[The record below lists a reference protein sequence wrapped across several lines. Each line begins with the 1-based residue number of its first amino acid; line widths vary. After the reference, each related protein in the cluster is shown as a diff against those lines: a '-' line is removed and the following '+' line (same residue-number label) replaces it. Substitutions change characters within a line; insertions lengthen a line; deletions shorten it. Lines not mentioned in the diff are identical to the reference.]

1 MAGFL
6 AGALSRDEVV
16 RRPRTAHD
24 DFNSGQ
30 MTCGHLVAV
39 LILLD
44 LFVINEMSDV
54 DEHPAGIDL
63 TATNV
68 LVEGIEDL
76 VYLDGKCAS
85 LSMAFTLAHGLFPQL
100 AQVFTAHCSR
110 QLDFAKG
117 FAHGAVFNQ
126 QLEMH
131 FSLALE
137 LGHALQESLAVQP
150 DGPPQAL
157 VAIED
162 GTETERK
169 DGSTLEAFA
178 HNVSMLQQGLLSNFS
193 GRDVFADDYGKLAAG
208 IGKRLRL
215 AYALEVLYGD
225 GSAGSNTT
233 L

>member
-6 AGALSRDEVV
+6 AGAFSGDEVI

-30 MTCGHLVAV
+30 MTCSHLVAV

-44 LFVINEMSDV
+44 LLMVDEMGDV
-54 DEHPAGIDL
+54 DEHPSGIDL
-63 TATNV
+63 TATDV

-100 AQVFTAHCSR
+100 AQVLTAHRGR

-131 FSLALE
+131 FRLALE
-137 LGHALQESLAVQP
+137 FGHALQESLAVQP

-157 VAIED
+157 VAVED
-162 GTETERK
+162 GP
-169 DGSTLEAFA
+169 
-178 HNVSMLQQGLLSNFS
+178 
-193 GRDVFADDYGKLAAG
+193 
-208 IGKRLRL
+208 
-215 AYALEVLYGD
+215 
-225 GSAGSNTT
+225 
-233 L
+233 